1 MLDLAY
7 RLSLSWSNVTEECE
21 RLKSVLSKLK
31 YLKHLVDSTV
41 KTFLN
46 LRVAEQSLLRSKST
60 TENTTQIVIPF
71 KYQESANIVKTQ
83 LKDLSMKL
91 QTTVQPVFTSRKI
104 AHEFPTN
111 EPKPQLIDQQCVV
124 LL

>member
-60 TENTTQIVIPF
+60 TENTSQIVIPF

-91 QTTVQPVFTSRKI
+91 QTSVQPVFTSRKI
-104 AHEFPTN
+104 AQEFRTS
-111 EPKPQLIDQQCVV
+111 EPKPQLIG
-124 LL
+124 